1 MTAVLQMPAMR
12 SAAVDSDH
20 IPPYDR
26 IESAIRYL
34 SREWREQPSL
44 ADVAAS
50 VGMSPFHFQRVFTQ
64 WAGVSPKR
72 FVQFHT
78 AAYAKQLL
86 RESRSVL
93 ATAFEAGLSGP
104 GRLHDLLVNIEAMTP
119 GEYRRGGAG
128 IEITWGVHPSPV
140 GDVLI
145 AATPRGVCRV
155 NFVGA
160 HPADDQ
166 VESLRREFPEATITE
181 NPSRTASVA
190 KRMFAHA
197 PGEPIRLVL
206 TGTPFQIKV
215 WEALI
220 RIPEGT
226 VATYSDI
233 AAAIG
238 HPKAVR
244 AVGSAVGDNPIA
256 YLIPC
261 HRVIRSTGEF
271 GNYGGGVER
280 KKAMLFLETESRRAG

>member
-12 SAAVDSDH
+12 SPDVEPDH

-86 RESRSVL
+86 RDSRSVL

-119 GEYRRGGAG
+119 GEYRRG
-128 IEITWGVHPSPV
+128 
-140 GDVLI
+140 
-145 AATPRGVCRV
+145 
-155 NFVGA
+155 
-160 HPADDQ
+160 
-166 VESLRREFPEATITE
+166 
-181 NPSRTASVA
+181 
-190 KRMFAHA
+190 
-197 PGEPIRLVL
+197 
-206 TGTPFQIKV
+206 
-215 WEALI
+215 
-220 RIPEGT
+220 
-226 VATYSDI
+226 
-233 AAAIG
+233 
-238 HPKAVR
+238 
-244 AVGSAVGDNPIA
+244 
-256 YLIPC
+256 
-261 HRVIRSTGEF
+261 
-271 GNYGGGVER
+271 
-280 KKAMLFLETESRRAG
+280 